1 MTDGSRAAALKGTVF
16 HRTHMGS
23 FRPMGG
29 RMPEGGCRREDARG
43 RRPEAG
49 GWRPEAGGQSQRPE
63 AGGQKLAR
71 GWGGLD
77 EGTDGCMDVIR
88 KQLDVIC
95 TECIVRPSKYMRIVK
110 NLFFLRDKKVH
121 FFWSQRQFW
130 GNFG

>member
-63 AGGQKLAR
+63 AGQGGVV
-71 GWGGLD
+71 GWTYGR
-77 EGTDGCMDVIR
+77 TYGCNQETIR
-88 KQLDVIC
+88 CDLHRMYHSTIAVHEK
-95 TECIVRPSKYMRIVK
+95 VK

-121 FFWSQRQFW
+121 FFFVPEAILGKFW
-130 GNFG
+130 VTNL